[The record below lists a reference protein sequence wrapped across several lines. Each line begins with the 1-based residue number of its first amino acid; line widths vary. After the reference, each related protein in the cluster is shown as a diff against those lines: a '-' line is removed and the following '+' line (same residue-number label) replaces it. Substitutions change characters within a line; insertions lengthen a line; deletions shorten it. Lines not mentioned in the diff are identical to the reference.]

1 MCCVAPWVVREQPI
15 FQTGRECDTGRDG
28 LVQDRR
34 GQRRRGL
41 HHPLRHQGQPVGEAS
56 QRAQALAAGQIL
68 VLQGGDFVTVRYLEI
83 SVPMPM
89 SNVVVDGV
97 LPYNNRLVIINAD
110 CSHLKF

>member
-1 MCCVAPWVVREQPI
+1 MCCVAPWVVRRQPI

-34 GQRRRGL
+34 GQRRRSL

-83 SVPMPM
+83 PMPM
-89 SNVVVDGV
+89 SNVIDVV
-97 LPYNNRLVIINAD
+97 LPYNNRLVMINAD